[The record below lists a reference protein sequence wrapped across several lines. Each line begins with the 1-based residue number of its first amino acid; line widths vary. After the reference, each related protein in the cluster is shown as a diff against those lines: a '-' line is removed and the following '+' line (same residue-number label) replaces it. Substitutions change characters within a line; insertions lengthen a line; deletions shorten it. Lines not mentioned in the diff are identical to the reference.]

1 MKKLLFTGLV
11 LSAVLQSQMRQQSKF
26 RALTRPTATVNVVA
40 YEAGGRYLGAPNIR
54 IFMELDE
61 QKDFAAEFHE
71 GRAIQIPYGEY
82 RVEAQQQGFFPD
94 IKRVAV
100 YQPFVTIVVGLR
112 FASELPQI
120 PPMLSGHIVGL
131 RGATD
136 RFFVKLVGIY
146 ENVSAE
152 SAISSDGSFTVGGLT
167 PGLFALMIV
176 GEKEVLITRTVTI
189 PYVGAPLEI
198 EIKGDVG
205 KRSP

>member
-1 MKKLLFTGLV
+1 
-11 LSAVLQSQMRQQSKF
+11 
-26 RALTRPTATVNVVA
+26 
-40 YEAGGRYLGAPNIR
+40 
-54 IFMELDE
+54 
-61 QKDFAAEFHE
+61 
-71 GRAIQIPYGEY
+71 
-82 RVEAQQQGFFPD
+82 
-94 IKRVAV
+94 
-100 YQPFVTIVVGLR
+100 
-112 FASELPQI
+112 
-120 PPMLSGHIVGL
+120 VGL

>member
-11 LSAVLQSQMRQQSKF
+11 LSAVLQSQTRQQSKF

-112 FASELPQI
+112 FASELPQTGFSSSSLVSTR
-120 PPMLSGHIVGL
+120 MYL
-131 RGATD
+131 RN
-136 RFFVKLVGIY
+136 R
-146 ENVSAE
+146 
-152 SAISSDGSFTVGGLT
+152 
-167 PGLFALMIV
+167 
-176 GEKEVLITRTVTI
+176 
-189 PYVGAPLEI
+189 
-198 EIKGDVG
+198 
-205 KRSP
+205 RSPVMAVSLSEG